1 MVYLYYAKET
11 IFLKGCNDMYDRQK
25 VMECLGDFPKKAVLN
40 SEIAEQHDCGTH
52 FRYLV
57 RYNVEPDERIS
68 AYLLVPKN
76 LKERNPAIIAS
87 HQHNAEFHVGKS
99 ETAGLTENSS
109 YHYGLDLCLRGY
121 VVLCPDHLGFEDRR
135 PPEFKRFENNYLEGS
150 NYERHIFC
158 NYILNGSSLQAKYLS
173 DLVSGVDLLESMF
186 YVDNTRIGVIGHSL
200 GGQEALWLAWYDE
213 RIKVA
218 VSSCGF
224 SQIRNIIRDG
234 INHNYAMYS
243 FGFLKYCDI
252 GDIVCDLAPKPFLMT
267 NGTDDRIFPLDGA
280 HEIAAAASEAY
291 AKKGYPDHFK
301 PIIFEG
307 VHSFPKVVK
316 EQAYNWLD
324 RFLLK

>member
-1 MVYLYYAKET
+1 
-11 IFLKGCNDMYDRQK
+11 MYDRQK
-25 VMECLGDFPKKAVLN
+25 VMECLGDFPARTAFN

-52 FRYLV
+52 YRYLV

-76 LKERNPAIIAS
+76 LKDKNPAIIAS
-87 HQHNAEFHVGKS
+87 HQHNDEFQAGKS
-99 ETAGLTENSS
+99 ETAGLTKNSA

-158 NYILNGSSLQAKYLS
+158 NYILKGSSLQAKYLS
-173 DLVSGVDLLESMF
+173 DLVRGVDLLESMS
-186 YVDNTRIGVIGHSL
+186 YVDNSRIGVIGHSL
-200 GGQEALWLAWYDE
+200 GGQEALWLAWYDD

-224 SQIRNIIRDG
+224 SQIKNIIRDG

-243 FGFLKYCDI
+243 FGFLKHCDMA
-252 GDIVCDLAPKPFLMT
+252 DIVCALAPKPFLMT
-267 NGTDDRIFPLDGA
+267 NGTEDRIFPLDGA
-280 HEIAAAASEAY
+280 HEIAEAASNAY
-291 AKKGYPDHFK
+291 AKKGYPNNFK
-301 PIIFEG
+301 PIVFEG
-307 VHSFPKVVK
+307 AHSFPKEVK
-316 EQAYNWLD
+316 VQAYNWLD
-324 RFLLK
+324 SFLLK